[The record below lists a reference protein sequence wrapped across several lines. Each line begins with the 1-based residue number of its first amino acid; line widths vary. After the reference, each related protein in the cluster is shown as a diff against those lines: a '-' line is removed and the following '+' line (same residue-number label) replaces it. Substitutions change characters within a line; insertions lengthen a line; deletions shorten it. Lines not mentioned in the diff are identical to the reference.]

1 MFRHPRTG
9 GVVVSTFSGENCTF
23 GQGSM
28 ENGWAFLK
36 NELNKI
42 VPVCL
47 SGLDRALQTLTP

>member
-42 VPVCL
+42 VPV
-47 SGLDRALQTLTP
+47 GLYGLEELCKH